1 MKKEVAV
8 NKKQLIKD
16 FQKAQTGFIGS
27 MSKGIEYAFLMGDI
41 LVKVKEITP
50 HGGFENAVKN
60 ELQFAFGLRQAQKF
74 MQISVNKT
82 LALVVAE
89 GDILSIDN
97 LTKAITDATP
107 EQLAR
112 AEELKREA
120 EEKQAAIE
128 QEKQQKIAEREA
140 EKLEIPESIKTQVEP
155 DIIEGEFKELK
166 VDAVIPEAKPEP
178 EPTMEEQL
186 TIMVEDL
193 QAMNEELQKDN
204 DSMVKIFEENDQLKA
219 ALNELKR
226 VNELNRVLEE
236 RVRGL
241 QNERNEMV
249 RSVKYWKVRFEKLE
263 KELSHDK

>member
-1 MKKEVAV
+1 MKKEIVV
-8 NKKQLIKD
+8 NEKQLVIRLEKAEMRVDKSLKSFVDDCINLGEELIDIK
-16 FQKAQTGFIGS
+16 KIIG
-27 MSKGIEYAFLMGDI
+27 
-41 LVKVKEITP
+41 
-50 HGGFENAVKN
+50 HGGWESFLNRN
-60 ELQFAFGLRQAQKF
+60 SSFRFATSRQASKF
-74 MQISVNKT
+74 IRIAENKIFAKT
-82 LALVVAE
+82 FAI
-89 GDILSIDN
+89 GINSIDGIDK
-97 LTKAITDATP
+97 LIAGATP
-107 EQLAR
+107 EQI
-112 AEELKREA
+112 AEAKKIE
-120 EEKQAAIE
+120 IE
-128 QEKQQKIAEREA
+128 QEAKRQQDEA
-140 EKLEIPESIKTQVEP
+140 EKIRKAAELETKKAETKANEP
-155 DIIEGEFKELK
+155 DIIEGEFKEVK